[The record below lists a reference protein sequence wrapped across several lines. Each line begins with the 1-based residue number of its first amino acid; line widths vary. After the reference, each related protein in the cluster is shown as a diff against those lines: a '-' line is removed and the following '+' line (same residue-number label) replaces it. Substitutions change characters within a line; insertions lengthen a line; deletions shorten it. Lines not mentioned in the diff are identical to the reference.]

1 MHTQLIKGHSHRKNI
16 TLESLPQNIVIFIE
30 QFIIDEIQMLYR
42 PRYNVIMQ
50 QIPKQKAFWFGR
62 GKNYGNKSYE
72 EELFYTLPLFV
83 GDDLFAL
90 FCMYR
95 TESYYANKPPPD
107 IVGYFEDE
115 WEDAWSE
122 DDKDMTSFMVEK
134 DINFGIRHLH
144 DNEFVEIPQLETS
157 DIDY

>member
-1 MHTQLIKGHSHRKNI
+1 M
-16 TLESLPQNIVIFIE
+16 LEGLPQSAVVLIE

-50 QIPKQKAFWFGR
+50 QIPKQKTFWFGR

-72 EELFYTLPLFV
+72 EELFYTLPLFTNY
-83 GDDLFAL
+83 GLCAL

-107 IVGYFEDE
+107 IVSYFEDE

-122 DDKDMTSFMVEK
+122 DNEDTLEVSIMVET
-134 DINFGIRHLH
+134 DLNFGIRHLQ
-144 DNEFVEIPQLETS
+144 DNEFVEIPQLEIS